1 MATCSLLE
9 MLDAAIMTPRV
20 RVVDSVVLH
29 ELLKALII
37 GQQGQQELS
46 VLEPGQSPTLGLGKG
61 KVTKEKPGQ
70 EEKERDICK
79 KRASLQDLWEEI
91 NKFKEAQCGLA
102 EDMRAM
108 QKAHSGMAEDMR
120 AMQKAHSGMAED
132 MRAMQKAHSGMAEDL
147 REMQV
152 AMQKAHSGMAQDMQ
166 EMKDAHSGL
175 AEDIQEIQET
185 LGLRG
190 SFSSQ
195 ATIPG
200 DAQEPAKP
208 WHCSGSTVTSNYEL
222 EMQELL
228 SQLGQL
234 GHLCTGL
241 KEQVEQ
247 LKSAKA
253 ERADLEDVHRLFPK
267 GGQQSITSIL
277 ANLKCQVSFLQ
288 GMARTLHG
296 EEEKRCKKL
305 EEQVESLAQ
314 KVGGKVESHPKW
326 RRQSLQQDEQL
337 KCLQASIVQLQKDY
351 EKLSSAHA
359 NLQQDRQQE
368 QNDIKALERLKSQKA
383 DKEELQLL
391 GIDEKADKAALADK
405 VSRSQLEACVERLN
419 KMMEEVTSRVTGQEK
434 SWHQFQQ
441 ELQRQMDCKL
451 DRRELGAFRQQ
462 QEEQWK
468 SLRGQLQEKALQ
480 PERDDASGIK
490 KTGAMATRGLLE
502 MLDAAIGTPRV
513 GVVDL
518 VVLHELLKAIIIGQ
532 QGQQELSVLEPG
544 QSPTL
549 GLGKGKVTKEKP
561 GQEEKE
567 RDICKKR
574 ASLQELWEE
583 INKFKEAQ
591 CGLAEDMRAM
601 QKAHSGMA
609 EDMREMQE
617 AMQKAHSGMAQDMQ
631 EMKDAHS
638 GLAEDIQE
646 IQETLGLRG
655 SFSSQATIPGDAQ
668 EPAKPWHCSGST
680 ITSSYELE
688 MQELLSQVGQLG
700 HLCTGVKDQVKQLK
714 SAKAERAD
722 LEDVRG
728 LFPKGGRQSITSIL
742 SYLKCQMS
750 FLQDMARTLHGEEE
764 KGQKDEPWATVQIGG
779 HEQAGCH
786 VCSPDT
792 MVLLG
797 KLLQRC
803 EKLEEEVESLAQKAG
818 RKVESHPMW
827 RRQSLQQDEQL
838 KRLQASI
845 VQLQKDYGQLSSALA
860 NLQHDRQ
867 QEQNDIKALS
877 QALGRLNKQK
887 ADKEELQLLGIDEKA
902 DKAALADK
910 VSRSQFEACVERLN
924 EMMEEVTSRVT
935 GQEKGWQRFQQELQ
949 RQMDCKLDR
958 WELGAFRQQQE
969 ERWKSLRGQLQEK
982 ALQPERDDAA
992 GIRKQLLPGFHCLS
1006 CDRPVTMLA
1015 PGPERTGECKYPT
1028 VPQSCGGPHTVRPP
1042 RFQPQP
1048 PSTPRPPLSRARCPN
1063 KKDTMQLS
1071 GQDGT
1076 DGNRQ
1081 DEQLSMMGASQLPT
1095 TPRAT
1100 LNTSTSSSLP
1110 STASPLLLAM
1120 LKNGPA
1126 SSSGH
1131 LTLPPKLLL
1140 PIQLPCSESSP

>member
-1 MATCSLLE
+1 
-9 MLDAAIMTPRV
+9 
-20 RVVDSVVLH
+20 
-29 ELLKALII
+29 
-37 GQQGQQELS
+37 
-46 VLEPGQSPTLGLGKG
+46 
-61 KVTKEKPGQ
+61 
-70 EEKERDICK
+70 
-79 KRASLQDLWEEI
+79 
-91 NKFKEAQCGLA
+91 
-102 EDMRAM
+102 
-108 QKAHSGMAEDMR
+108 
-120 AMQKAHSGMAED
+120 
-132 MRAMQKAHSGMAEDL
+132 
-147 REMQV
+147 
-152 AMQKAHSGMAQDMQ
+152 
-166 EMKDAHSGL
+166 
-175 AEDIQEIQET
+175 
-185 LGLRG
+185 
-190 SFSSQ
+190 
-195 ATIPG
+195 
-200 DAQEPAKP
+200 
-208 WHCSGSTVTSNYEL
+208 
-222 EMQELL
+222 
-228 SQLGQL
+228 
-234 GHLCTGL
+234 
-241 KEQVEQ
+241 
-247 LKSAKA
+247 
-253 ERADLEDVHRLFPK
+253 
-267 GGQQSITSIL
+267 
-277 ANLKCQVSFLQ
+277 
-288 GMARTLHG
+288 
-296 EEEKRCKKL
+296 
-305 EEQVESLAQ
+305 
-314 KVGGKVESHPKW
+314 
-326 RRQSLQQDEQL
+326 
-337 KCLQASIVQLQKDY
+337 
-351 EKLSSAHA
+351 
-359 NLQQDRQQE
+359 
-368 QNDIKALERLKSQKA
+368 
-383 DKEELQLL
+383 
-391 GIDEKADKAALADK
+391 
-405 VSRSQLEACVERLN
+405 
-419 KMMEEVTSRVTGQEK
+419 
-434 SWHQFQQ
+434 
-441 ELQRQMDCKL
+441 
-451 DRRELGAFRQQ
+451 
-462 QEEQWK
+462 
-468 SLRGQLQEKALQ
+468 
-480 PERDDASGIK
+480 
-490 KTGAMATRGLLE
+490 MATRGLLE
-502 MLDAAIGTPRV
+502 MLDAAIGIPRV

-518 VVLHELLKAIIIGQ
+518 VALHELLKAIIIGQ

-567 RDICKKR
+567 RDICK

-617 AMQKAHSGMAQDMQ
+617 AMQKAHSGMAEDMQ

-764 KGQKDEPWATVQIGG
+764 KIRKVEDAPRKTRGSGVGRKADGSGQMTQQPRPKGQKDEPWATVQIGG

-867 QEQNDIKALS
+867 QEQNDIKAL
-877 QALGRLNKQK
+877 GRLNKQK

-949 RQMDCKLDR
+949 RQMDCKVRACPLHAALAPWGLGSLDR
-958 WELGAFRQQQE
+958 QELGAFWQQQE

-1015 PGPERTGECKYPT
+1015 PGLATLRGLMMLKM
-1028 VPQSCGGPHTVRPP
+1028 SCLVETM
-1042 RFQPQP
+1042 
-1048 PSTPRPPLSRARCPN
+1048 PSSPPLRLLGARGQRQESREEE
-1063 KKDTMQLS
+1063 T
-1071 GQDGT
+1071 
-1076 DGNRQ
+1076 
-1081 DEQLSMMGASQLPT
+1081 
-1095 TPRAT
+1095 
-1100 LNTSTSSSLP
+1100 
-1110 STASPLLLAM
+1110 
-1120 LKNGPA
+1120 
-1126 SSSGH
+1126 
-1131 LTLPPKLLL
+1131 
-1140 PIQLPCSESSP
+1140 

>member
-1 MATCSLLE
+1 
-9 MLDAAIMTPRV
+9 
-20 RVVDSVVLH
+20 
-29 ELLKALII
+29 
-37 GQQGQQELS
+37 
-46 VLEPGQSPTLGLGKG
+46 
-61 KVTKEKPGQ
+61 
-70 EEKERDICK
+70 
-79 KRASLQDLWEEI
+79 
-91 NKFKEAQCGLA
+91 
-102 EDMRAM
+102 
-108 QKAHSGMAEDMR
+108 
-120 AMQKAHSGMAED
+120 
-132 MRAMQKAHSGMAEDL
+132 
-147 REMQV
+147 
-152 AMQKAHSGMAQDMQ
+152 
-166 EMKDAHSGL
+166 
-175 AEDIQEIQET
+175 
-185 LGLRG
+185 
-190 SFSSQ
+190 
-195 ATIPG
+195 
-200 DAQEPAKP
+200 
-208 WHCSGSTVTSNYEL
+208 
-222 EMQELL
+222 
-228 SQLGQL
+228 
-234 GHLCTGL
+234 
-241 KEQVEQ
+241 
-247 LKSAKA
+247 
-253 ERADLEDVHRLFPK
+253 
-267 GGQQSITSIL
+267 
-277 ANLKCQVSFLQ
+277 
-288 GMARTLHG
+288 
-296 EEEKRCKKL
+296 
-305 EEQVESLAQ
+305 
-314 KVGGKVESHPKW
+314 
-326 RRQSLQQDEQL
+326 
-337 KCLQASIVQLQKDY
+337 
-351 EKLSSAHA
+351 
-359 NLQQDRQQE
+359 
-368 QNDIKALERLKSQKA
+368 
-383 DKEELQLL
+383 
-391 GIDEKADKAALADK
+391 
-405 VSRSQLEACVERLN
+405 
-419 KMMEEVTSRVTGQEK
+419 
-434 SWHQFQQ
+434 
-441 ELQRQMDCKL
+441 
-451 DRRELGAFRQQ
+451 
-462 QEEQWK
+462 
-468 SLRGQLQEKALQ
+468 
-480 PERDDASGIK
+480 
-490 KTGAMATRGLLE
+490 MATRGLLE
-502 MLDAAIGTPRV
+502 MLDAAIGIPRV

-518 VVLHELLKAIIIGQ
+518 VALHELLKAIIIGQ

-764 KGQKDEPWATVQIGG
+764 KIRKVEDAPRKTRGSGAGRKADGSGQMTQQPRPKGQKDEPWATVQIGG

-845 VQLQKDYGQLSSALA
+845 VQLQKDYGKLSSALA
-860 NLQHDRQ
+860 NLQYDRQ
-867 QEQNDIKALS
+867 QENNDIK
-877 QALGRLNKQK
+877 
-887 ADKEELQLLGIDEKA
+887 KA

-949 RQMDCKLDR
+949 RQMDCKLDCR
-958 WELGAFRQQQE
+958 ELGAFRQQQE

-982 ALQPERDDAA
+982 ALQPEHDDAA

-1006 CDRPVTMLA
+1006 CDRPVTMLV
-1015 PGPERTGECKYPT
+1015 PGLATLRGLMMLKM
-1028 VPQSCGGPHTVRPP
+1028 SCLVETM
-1042 RFQPQP
+1042 
-1048 PSTPRPPLSRARCPN
+1048 PSSPPLRLLGARGQRQESREEE
-1063 KKDTMQLS
+1063 T
-1071 GQDGT
+1071 
-1076 DGNRQ
+1076 
-1081 DEQLSMMGASQLPT
+1081 
-1095 TPRAT
+1095 
-1100 LNTSTSSSLP
+1100 
-1110 STASPLLLAM
+1110 
-1120 LKNGPA
+1120 
-1126 SSSGH
+1126 
-1131 LTLPPKLLL
+1131 
-1140 PIQLPCSESSP
+1140 

>member
-1 MATCSLLE
+1 
-9 MLDAAIMTPRV
+9 
-20 RVVDSVVLH
+20 
-29 ELLKALII
+29 
-37 GQQGQQELS
+37 
-46 VLEPGQSPTLGLGKG
+46 
-61 KVTKEKPGQ
+61 
-70 EEKERDICK
+70 
-79 KRASLQDLWEEI
+79 
-91 NKFKEAQCGLA
+91 
-102 EDMRAM
+102 
-108 QKAHSGMAEDMR
+108 
-120 AMQKAHSGMAED
+120 
-132 MRAMQKAHSGMAEDL
+132 
-147 REMQV
+147 
-152 AMQKAHSGMAQDMQ
+152 
-166 EMKDAHSGL
+166 
-175 AEDIQEIQET
+175 
-185 LGLRG
+185 
-190 SFSSQ
+190 
-195 ATIPG
+195 
-200 DAQEPAKP
+200 
-208 WHCSGSTVTSNYEL
+208 
-222 EMQELL
+222 
-228 SQLGQL
+228 
-234 GHLCTGL
+234 
-241 KEQVEQ
+241 
-247 LKSAKA
+247 
-253 ERADLEDVHRLFPK
+253 
-267 GGQQSITSIL
+267 
-277 ANLKCQVSFLQ
+277 
-288 GMARTLHG
+288 
-296 EEEKRCKKL
+296 
-305 EEQVESLAQ
+305 
-314 KVGGKVESHPKW
+314 
-326 RRQSLQQDEQL
+326 
-337 KCLQASIVQLQKDY
+337 
-351 EKLSSAHA
+351 
-359 NLQQDRQQE
+359 
-368 QNDIKALERLKSQKA
+368 
-383 DKEELQLL
+383 
-391 GIDEKADKAALADK
+391 
-405 VSRSQLEACVERLN
+405 
-419 KMMEEVTSRVTGQEK
+419 
-434 SWHQFQQ
+434 
-441 ELQRQMDCKL
+441 
-451 DRRELGAFRQQ
+451 
-462 QEEQWK
+462 
-468 SLRGQLQEKALQ
+468 
-480 PERDDASGIK
+480 
-490 KTGAMATRGLLE
+490 MATRGLLE
-502 MLDAAIGTPRV
+502 MLDAAIGIPRV

-518 VVLHELLKAIIIGQ
+518 VALHELLKAIIIGQ

-591 CGLAEDMRAM
+591 CGLAEDMRVM

-668 EPAKPWHCSGST
+668 EPAKPWHCSGSI

-764 KGQKDEPWATVQIGG
+764 K
-779 HEQAGCH
+779 
-786 VCSPDT
+786 
-792 MVLLG
+792 
-797 KLLQRC
+797 
-803 EKLEEEVESLAQKAG
+803 
-818 RKVESHPMW
+818 
-827 RRQSLQQDEQL
+827 
-838 KRLQASI
+838 
-845 VQLQKDYGQLSSALA
+845 
-860 NLQHDRQ
+860 
-867 QEQNDIKALS
+867 
-877 QALGRLNKQK
+877 ALGRLKKQK
-887 ADKEELQLLGIDEKA
+887 ADKEELQLLGIDEKG

-910 VSRSQFEACVERLN
+910 VSCSQFEACVERLN

-958 WELGAFRQQQE
+958 RELGAFRQQQE
-969 ERWKSLRGQLQEK
+969 EQWKSLSGQLQEK

-1028 VPQSCGGPHTVRPP
+1028 VLQSCGGPHTVRPP

-1048 PSTPRPPLSRARCPN
+1048 PSTPRPPPSRARCPN

-1100 LNTSTSSSLP
+1100 LNTSTSSSRP

>member
-247 LKSAKA
+247 LKSSKA

-296 EEEKRCKKL
+296 EEEKAKRAPAPVSLARPKGQRDEPRATVQSGEHEQAGCHVCSPDTRVLLGKLLHHCEKL

-368 QNDIKALERLKSQKA
+368 QNDIKALSQALERLKSQKA

-480 PERDDASGIK
+480 PERDDAAGIK
-490 KTGAMATRGLLE
+490 KTAAMATRGLLE

-591 CGLAEDMRAM
+591 CGLTEDMRAM
-601 QKAHSGMA
+601 QKARSGMA
-609 EDMREMQE
+609 QDMREMQE

-764 KGQKDEPWATVQIGG
+764 K
-779 HEQAGCH
+779 
-786 VCSPDT
+786 
-792 MVLLG
+792 
-797 KLLQRC
+797 
-803 EKLEEEVESLAQKAG
+803 
-818 RKVESHPMW
+818 
-827 RRQSLQQDEQL
+827 SLQQDEQL

-845 VQLQKDYGQLSSALA
+845 VQLQKDYGKLSSALA
-860 NLQHDRQ
+860 NLQYDRQ
-867 QEQNDIKALS
+867 QEHNDIK
-877 QALGRLNKQK
+877 
-887 ADKEELQLLGIDEKA
+887 KA

-949 RQMDCKLDR
+949 RQMDCK
-958 WELGAFRQQQE
+958 
-969 ERWKSLRGQLQEK
+969 K
-982 ALQPERDDAA
+982 DA
-992 GIRKQLLPGFHCLS
+992 
-1006 CDRPVTMLA
+1006 
-1015 PGPERTGECKYPT
+1015 
-1028 VPQSCGGPHTVRPP
+1028 
-1042 RFQPQP
+1042 
-1048 PSTPRPPLSRARCPN
+1048 
-1063 KKDTMQLS
+1063 MQLS

-1076 DGNRQ
+1076 DGNPQ
-1081 DEQLSMMGASQLPT
+1081 DEQLSMMGASQLST

-1100 LNTSTSSSLP
+1100 LNTSTSSSRP
-1110 STASPLLLAM
+1110 SMALSGATLRGLMM
-1120 LKNGPA
+1120 LKMSCLVETMP
-1126 SSSGH
+1126 
-1131 LTLPPKLLL
+1131 
-1140 PIQLPCSESSP
+1140 SSPPLRLLGARGQRQESREEET

>member
-1 MATCSLLE
+1 
-9 MLDAAIMTPRV
+9 
-20 RVVDSVVLH
+20 
-29 ELLKALII
+29 
-37 GQQGQQELS
+37 
-46 VLEPGQSPTLGLGKG
+46 
-61 KVTKEKPGQ
+61 
-70 EEKERDICK
+70 
-79 KRASLQDLWEEI
+79 
-91 NKFKEAQCGLA
+91 
-102 EDMRAM
+102 
-108 QKAHSGMAEDMR
+108 
-120 AMQKAHSGMAED
+120 
-132 MRAMQKAHSGMAEDL
+132 
-147 REMQV
+147 
-152 AMQKAHSGMAQDMQ
+152 
-166 EMKDAHSGL
+166 
-175 AEDIQEIQET
+175 
-185 LGLRG
+185 
-190 SFSSQ
+190 
-195 ATIPG
+195 
-200 DAQEPAKP
+200 
-208 WHCSGSTVTSNYEL
+208 
-222 EMQELL
+222 
-228 SQLGQL
+228 
-234 GHLCTGL
+234 
-241 KEQVEQ
+241 
-247 LKSAKA
+247 
-253 ERADLEDVHRLFPK
+253 
-267 GGQQSITSIL
+267 
-277 ANLKCQVSFLQ
+277 
-288 GMARTLHG
+288 
-296 EEEKRCKKL
+296 
-305 EEQVESLAQ
+305 
-314 KVGGKVESHPKW
+314 
-326 RRQSLQQDEQL
+326 
-337 KCLQASIVQLQKDY
+337 
-351 EKLSSAHA
+351 
-359 NLQQDRQQE
+359 
-368 QNDIKALERLKSQKA
+368 
-383 DKEELQLL
+383 
-391 GIDEKADKAALADK
+391 
-405 VSRSQLEACVERLN
+405 
-419 KMMEEVTSRVTGQEK
+419 
-434 SWHQFQQ
+434 
-441 ELQRQMDCKL
+441 
-451 DRRELGAFRQQ
+451 
-462 QEEQWK
+462 
-468 SLRGQLQEKALQ
+468 
-480 PERDDASGIK
+480 
-490 KTGAMATRGLLE
+490 MATRGLLE
-502 MLDAAIGTPRV
+502 MLDAAIGIPRV

-518 VVLHELLKAIIIGQ
+518 VALHELLKAIIIGQ

-567 RDICKKR
+567 RDICK

-688 MQELLSQVGQLG
+688 MQELLSQVGQLS

-742 SYLKCQMS
+742 SCLKCQMS

-764 KGQKDEPWATVQIGG
+764 KIRKVEDAPRKTRGSGAGRKADGSGQMTQQPRPKGQKDEPWVTVQIGG

-867 QEQNDIKALS
+867 QEQNDIKAL
-877 QALGRLNKQK
+877 GRLNKQK

-949 RQMDCKLDR
+949 RQMDCKVSACPLH
-958 WELGAFRQQQE
+958 
-969 ERWKSLRGQLQEK
+969 
-982 ALQPERDDAA
+982 AA
-992 GIRKQLLPGFHCLS
+992 
-1006 CDRPVTMLA
+1006 LA
-1015 PGPERTGECKYPT
+1015 PWGLG
-1028 VPQSCGGPHTVRPP
+1028 S
-1042 RFQPQP
+1042 
-1048 PSTPRPPLSRARCPN
+1048 
-1063 KKDTMQLS
+1063 KDTMQLS

-1076 DGNRQ
+1076 DGNPQ
-1081 DEQLSMMGASQLPT
+1081 DEQLSMMGASQLST

-1100 LNTSTSSSLP
+1100 LNTSTSSSRP
-1110 STASPLLLAM
+1110 SMALSGATLRGLMM
-1120 LKNGPA
+1120 LKMSCLVETMP
-1126 SSSGH
+1126 
-1131 LTLPPKLLL
+1131 
-1140 PIQLPCSESSP
+1140 SSPPLRLLGARGQRQESREEET

>member
-296 EEEKRCKKL
+296 EEEKRCEKL

-480 PERDDASGIK
+480 PERDDAAGIK
-490 KTGAMATRGLLE
+490 KTAAMATRGLLE

-518 VVLHELLKAIIIGQ
+518 VALHELLKAIIIGQ

-764 KGQKDEPWATVQIGG
+764 KIRKVEDAPRKTRGSGAGRKADGSGQMTQQPRPKGQKDEPWATVQIGG

-845 VQLQKDYGQLSSALA
+845 VQLQKDYGKLSSALA
-860 NLQHDRQ
+860 NLQYDRQ
-867 QEQNDIKALS
+867 QENNDIK
-877 QALGRLNKQK
+877 
-887 ADKEELQLLGIDEKA
+887 KA

-949 RQMDCKLDR
+949 RQMDCK
-958 WELGAFRQQQE
+958 
-969 ERWKSLRGQLQEK
+969 K
-982 ALQPERDDAA
+982 DA
-992 GIRKQLLPGFHCLS
+992 
-1006 CDRPVTMLA
+1006 
-1015 PGPERTGECKYPT
+1015 
-1028 VPQSCGGPHTVRPP
+1028 
-1042 RFQPQP
+1042 
-1048 PSTPRPPLSRARCPN
+1048 
-1063 KKDTMQLS
+1063 MQLS

-1076 DGNRQ
+1076 DGNPQ
-1081 DEQLSMMGASQLPT
+1081 DEQLSMMGASQLST

-1100 LNTSTSSSLP
+1100 LNTSTSSSRP
-1110 STASPLLLAM
+1110 SMALSGATLRGLMM
-1120 LKNGPA
+1120 LKMSCLVETMP
-1126 SSSGH
+1126 
-1131 LTLPPKLLL
+1131 
-1140 PIQLPCSESSP
+1140 SSPPLRLLGARGQRQESREEET

>member
-208 WHCSGSTVTSNYEL
+208 WHCSGSTITSNYEL

-296 EEEKRCKKL
+296 EEEKRCEKL

-441 ELQRQMDCKL
+441 ELQRQMDCKKYAMQL
-451 DRRELGAFRQQ
+451 SGPDGTDGKRQDEQLSMMGASQLPTTPKATPETSTSRSRPMFSRRTA
-462 QEEQWK
+462 
-468 SLRGQLQEKALQ
+468 
-480 PERDDASGIK
+480 
-490 KTGAMATRGLLE
+490 AMATRGLLE

-764 KGQKDEPWATVQIGG
+764 KAKRAPAPVSLARPKGQKDEPWATVQIGG

-792 MVLLG
+792 RVLLG

-845 VQLQKDYGQLSSALA
+845 VQLQKDYGKLSSALA
-860 NLQHDRQ
+860 NLQYDRQ
-867 QEQNDIKALS
+867 QENNDIK
-877 QALGRLNKQK
+877 
-887 ADKEELQLLGIDEKA
+887 KA

-949 RQMDCKLDR
+949 RQMDCK
-958 WELGAFRQQQE
+958 
-969 ERWKSLRGQLQEK
+969 K
-982 ALQPERDDAA
+982 DA
-992 GIRKQLLPGFHCLS
+992 
-1006 CDRPVTMLA
+1006 
-1015 PGPERTGECKYPT
+1015 
-1028 VPQSCGGPHTVRPP
+1028 
-1042 RFQPQP
+1042 
-1048 PSTPRPPLSRARCPN
+1048 
-1063 KKDTMQLS
+1063 MQLS

-1076 DGNRQ
+1076 DGNPQ
-1081 DEQLSMMGASQLPT
+1081 DEQLSMMGASQLST

-1100 LNTSTSSSLP
+1100 LNTSTSSSRP
-1110 STASPLLLAM
+1110 SMALSGATLRGLMM
-1120 LKNGPA
+1120 LKMSCLVETMP
-1126 SSSGH
+1126 
-1131 LTLPPKLLL
+1131 
-1140 PIQLPCSESSP
+1140 SSPPLRLLGARGQRQESREEET

>member
-1 MATCSLLE
+1 
-9 MLDAAIMTPRV
+9 
-20 RVVDSVVLH
+20 
-29 ELLKALII
+29 
-37 GQQGQQELS
+37 
-46 VLEPGQSPTLGLGKG
+46 
-61 KVTKEKPGQ
+61 
-70 EEKERDICK
+70 
-79 KRASLQDLWEEI
+79 
-91 NKFKEAQCGLA
+91 
-102 EDMRAM
+102 
-108 QKAHSGMAEDMR
+108 
-120 AMQKAHSGMAED
+120 
-132 MRAMQKAHSGMAEDL
+132 
-147 REMQV
+147 
-152 AMQKAHSGMAQDMQ
+152 
-166 EMKDAHSGL
+166 
-175 AEDIQEIQET
+175 
-185 LGLRG
+185 
-190 SFSSQ
+190 
-195 ATIPG
+195 
-200 DAQEPAKP
+200 
-208 WHCSGSTVTSNYEL
+208 
-222 EMQELL
+222 
-228 SQLGQL
+228 
-234 GHLCTGL
+234 
-241 KEQVEQ
+241 
-247 LKSAKA
+247 
-253 ERADLEDVHRLFPK
+253 
-267 GGQQSITSIL
+267 
-277 ANLKCQVSFLQ
+277 
-288 GMARTLHG
+288 
-296 EEEKRCKKL
+296 
-305 EEQVESLAQ
+305 
-314 KVGGKVESHPKW
+314 
-326 RRQSLQQDEQL
+326 
-337 KCLQASIVQLQKDY
+337 
-351 EKLSSAHA
+351 
-359 NLQQDRQQE
+359 
-368 QNDIKALERLKSQKA
+368 
-383 DKEELQLL
+383 
-391 GIDEKADKAALADK
+391 
-405 VSRSQLEACVERLN
+405 
-419 KMMEEVTSRVTGQEK
+419 
-434 SWHQFQQ
+434 
-441 ELQRQMDCKL
+441 
-451 DRRELGAFRQQ
+451 
-462 QEEQWK
+462 
-468 SLRGQLQEKALQ
+468 
-480 PERDDASGIK
+480 
-490 KTGAMATRGLLE
+490 MATRGLLE
-502 MLDAAIGTPRV
+502 MLDAAIGIPRV

-518 VVLHELLKAIIIGQ
+518 VALHELLKAIIIGQ

-609 EDMREMQE
+609 
-617 AMQKAHSGMAQDMQ
+617 QDMQ

-655 SFSSQATIPGDAQ
+655 SFSSQATIPGGAQ

-688 MQELLSQVGQLG
+688 MQKLLSQVGQLG

-750 FLQDMARTLHGEEE
+750 FLQDMARTLHREEE
-764 KGQKDEPWATVQIGG
+764 QQLDKPRATAQSVG

-786 VCSPDT
+786 VCSPYT
-792 MVLLG
+792 RVLLG

-803 EKLEEEVESLAQKAG
+803 EKLEEQVESLAQKAG
-818 RKVESHPMW
+818 GKVESHPKW
-827 RRQSLQQDEQL
+827 RRQ
-838 KRLQASI
+838 
-845 VQLQKDYGQLSSALA
+845 
-860 NLQHDRQ
+860 
-867 QEQNDIKALS
+867 ALS
-877 QALGRLNKQK
+877 KAVGRLKKQK
-887 ADKEELQLLGIDEKA
+887 ADKEELQLLGIDEVRARGALVPAK

-910 VSRSQFEACVERLN
+910 VSCSQFEACVERLN

-958 WELGAFRQQQE
+958 QELGAFRQQQE
-969 ERWKSLRGQLQEK
+969 EQWKSLSGQLQEK

-1028 VPQSCGGPHTVRPP
+1028 VLQSCGGPHTVRPP

-1048 PSTPRPPLSRARCPN
+1048 PSTPRPPPSRARCPN

>member
-185 LGLRG
+185 LGLEGGGGQSAPSEPSQVAVDSQARRSSALGPKGRGTQPGMETGKGTAGSGSQGMQAGTQGEPESPVKLSGTPSDHTRSIGASTTTPGMQPGSRGTQASTSGLEPGSLGTQATTHLGTQPGSPDDAQASTSGMQAGSPGTHTTTPGVQRG

-208 WHCSGSTVTSNYEL
+208 WHCSGSTVTSSYEL
-222 EMQELL
+222 EMQEVL

-234 GHLCTGL
+234 GHLCTGV

-288 GMARTLHG
+288 DMARTLHR
-296 EEEKRCKKL
+296 EEEQISKVEDAPRKTRGSGAGRKAGGSGQMTQQPRPKGQRDEPRATVQSGEHEQAGCHVCSPDTRVLLGKLLQRCEKL

-441 ELQRQMDCKL
+441 ELQRQMDCK
-451 DRRELGAFRQQ
+451 
-462 QEEQWK
+462 
-468 SLRGQLQEKALQ
+468 
-480 PERDDASGIK
+480 
-490 KTGAMATRGLLE
+490 
-502 MLDAAIGTPRV
+502 
-513 GVVDL
+513 
-518 VVLHELLKAIIIGQ
+518 
-532 QGQQELSVLEPG
+532 
-544 QSPTL
+544 
-549 GLGKGKVTKEKP
+549 
-561 GQEEKE
+561 
-567 RDICKKR
+567 
-574 ASLQELWEE
+574 
-583 INKFKEAQ
+583 
-591 CGLAEDMRAM
+591 
-601 QKAHSGMA
+601 
-609 EDMREMQE
+609 
-617 AMQKAHSGMAQDMQ
+617 
-631 EMKDAHS
+631 
-638 GLAEDIQE
+638 
-646 IQETLGLRG
+646 
-655 SFSSQATIPGDAQ
+655 
-668 EPAKPWHCSGST
+668 
-680 ITSSYELE
+680 
-688 MQELLSQVGQLG
+688 
-700 HLCTGVKDQVKQLK
+700 
-714 SAKAERAD
+714 
-722 LEDVRG
+722 
-728 LFPKGGRQSITSIL
+728 
-742 SYLKCQMS
+742 
-750 FLQDMARTLHGEEE
+750 
-764 KGQKDEPWATVQIGG
+764 
-779 HEQAGCH
+779 
-786 VCSPDT
+786 
-792 MVLLG
+792 
-797 KLLQRC
+797 
-803 EKLEEEVESLAQKAG
+803 
-818 RKVESHPMW
+818 
-827 RRQSLQQDEQL
+827 
-838 KRLQASI
+838 
-845 VQLQKDYGQLSSALA
+845 
-860 NLQHDRQ
+860 
-867 QEQNDIKALS
+867 
-877 QALGRLNKQK
+877 
-887 ADKEELQLLGIDEKA
+887 
-902 DKAALADK
+902 
-910 VSRSQFEACVERLN
+910 
-924 EMMEEVTSRVT
+924 
-935 GQEKGWQRFQQELQ
+935 
-949 RQMDCKLDR
+949 
-958 WELGAFRQQQE
+958 
-969 ERWKSLRGQLQEK
+969 
-982 ALQPERDDAA
+982 
-992 GIRKQLLPGFHCLS
+992 
-1006 CDRPVTMLA
+1006 
-1015 PGPERTGECKYPT
+1015 KY
-1028 VPQSCGGPHTVRPP
+1028 
-1042 RFQPQP
+1042 
-1048 PSTPRPPLSRARCPN
+1048 A
-1063 KKDTMQLS
+1063 MQLS

-1076 DGNRQ
+1076 DGKRQ
-1081 DEQLSMMGASQLPT
+1081 DEQLSMMGASQLST
-1095 TPRAT
+1095 TPKAT
-1100 LNTSTSSSLP
+1100 PETSTSRSRPTAKARTVFMREQAMSTFPGQQHLAYAHGQERQKKSLQNSSL
-1110 STASPLLLAM
+1110 SKDILLLDEAQG
-1120 LKNGPA
+1120 KA
-1126 SSSGH
+1126 S
-1131 LTLPPKLLL
+1131 
-1140 PIQLPCSESSP
+1140 

>member
-1 MATCSLLE
+1 
-9 MLDAAIMTPRV
+9 
-20 RVVDSVVLH
+20 
-29 ELLKALII
+29 
-37 GQQGQQELS
+37 
-46 VLEPGQSPTLGLGKG
+46 
-61 KVTKEKPGQ
+61 
-70 EEKERDICK
+70 
-79 KRASLQDLWEEI
+79 
-91 NKFKEAQCGLA
+91 
-102 EDMRAM
+102 
-108 QKAHSGMAEDMR
+108 
-120 AMQKAHSGMAED
+120 
-132 MRAMQKAHSGMAEDL
+132 
-147 REMQV
+147 
-152 AMQKAHSGMAQDMQ
+152 
-166 EMKDAHSGL
+166 
-175 AEDIQEIQET
+175 
-185 LGLRG
+185 
-190 SFSSQ
+190 
-195 ATIPG
+195 
-200 DAQEPAKP
+200 
-208 WHCSGSTVTSNYEL
+208 
-222 EMQELL
+222 
-228 SQLGQL
+228 
-234 GHLCTGL
+234 
-241 KEQVEQ
+241 
-247 LKSAKA
+247 
-253 ERADLEDVHRLFPK
+253 
-267 GGQQSITSIL
+267 
-277 ANLKCQVSFLQ
+277 
-288 GMARTLHG
+288 
-296 EEEKRCKKL
+296 
-305 EEQVESLAQ
+305 
-314 KVGGKVESHPKW
+314 
-326 RRQSLQQDEQL
+326 
-337 KCLQASIVQLQKDY
+337 
-351 EKLSSAHA
+351 
-359 NLQQDRQQE
+359 
-368 QNDIKALERLKSQKA
+368 
-383 DKEELQLL
+383 
-391 GIDEKADKAALADK
+391 
-405 VSRSQLEACVERLN
+405 
-419 KMMEEVTSRVTGQEK
+419 
-434 SWHQFQQ
+434 
-441 ELQRQMDCKL
+441 
-451 DRRELGAFRQQ
+451 
-462 QEEQWK
+462 
-468 SLRGQLQEKALQ
+468 
-480 PERDDASGIK
+480 
-490 KTGAMATRGLLE
+490 MATRGLLE
-502 MLDAAIGTPRV
+502 MLDAAIGIPRV

-518 VVLHELLKAIIIGQ
+518 VALHELLKAIIIGQ

-567 RDICKKR
+567 RDICK
-574 ASLQELWEE
+574 ELWEE

-714 SAKAERAD
+714 SAKAECAD

-764 KGQKDEPWATVQIGG
+764 KIRKVEDAPRKTRGSGAGRKADGSGQMTQQPRPKGQKDEPWATVQIGG

-867 QEQNDIKALS
+867 QEQNDIKAL
-877 QALGRLNKQK
+877 GRLNKQK

-924 EMMEEVTSRVT
+924 EMMEEVRSRVT

-949 RQMDCKLDR
+949 RQMDCKVRACPLH
-958 WELGAFRQQQE
+958 
-969 ERWKSLRGQLQEK
+969 
-982 ALQPERDDAA
+982 AA
-992 GIRKQLLPGFHCLS
+992 
-1006 CDRPVTMLA
+1006 LA
-1015 PGPERTGECKYPT
+1015 PWGLG
-1028 VPQSCGGPHTVRPP
+1028 S
-1042 RFQPQP
+1042 
-1048 PSTPRPPLSRARCPN
+1048 
-1063 KKDTMQLS
+1063 KDAMQLS

-1076 DGNRQ
+1076 DGNPQ
-1081 DEQLSMMGASQLPT
+1081 DEQLSMMGASQLST

-1100 LNTSTSSSLP
+1100 LNTSTSSSRP
-1110 STASPLLLAM
+1110 SMALSGATLRGLMM
-1120 LKNGPA
+1120 LKMSCLVETMP
-1126 SSSGH
+1126 
-1131 LTLPPKLLL
+1131 
-1140 PIQLPCSESSP
+1140 SSPPLRLLGARGQRQESREEET

>member
-1 MATCSLLE
+1 
-9 MLDAAIMTPRV
+9 
-20 RVVDSVVLH
+20 
-29 ELLKALII
+29 
-37 GQQGQQELS
+37 
-46 VLEPGQSPTLGLGKG
+46 
-61 KVTKEKPGQ
+61 
-70 EEKERDICK
+70 
-79 KRASLQDLWEEI
+79 
-91 NKFKEAQCGLA
+91 
-102 EDMRAM
+102 
-108 QKAHSGMAEDMR
+108 
-120 AMQKAHSGMAED
+120 
-132 MRAMQKAHSGMAEDL
+132 
-147 REMQV
+147 
-152 AMQKAHSGMAQDMQ
+152 
-166 EMKDAHSGL
+166 
-175 AEDIQEIQET
+175 
-185 LGLRG
+185 
-190 SFSSQ
+190 
-195 ATIPG
+195 
-200 DAQEPAKP
+200 
-208 WHCSGSTVTSNYEL
+208 
-222 EMQELL
+222 
-228 SQLGQL
+228 
-234 GHLCTGL
+234 
-241 KEQVEQ
+241 
-247 LKSAKA
+247 
-253 ERADLEDVHRLFPK
+253 
-267 GGQQSITSIL
+267 
-277 ANLKCQVSFLQ
+277 
-288 GMARTLHG
+288 
-296 EEEKRCKKL
+296 
-305 EEQVESLAQ
+305 
-314 KVGGKVESHPKW
+314 
-326 RRQSLQQDEQL
+326 
-337 KCLQASIVQLQKDY
+337 
-351 EKLSSAHA
+351 
-359 NLQQDRQQE
+359 
-368 QNDIKALERLKSQKA
+368 
-383 DKEELQLL
+383 
-391 GIDEKADKAALADK
+391 
-405 VSRSQLEACVERLN
+405 
-419 KMMEEVTSRVTGQEK
+419 
-434 SWHQFQQ
+434 
-441 ELQRQMDCKL
+441 
-451 DRRELGAFRQQ
+451 
-462 QEEQWK
+462 
-468 SLRGQLQEKALQ
+468 
-480 PERDDASGIK
+480 
-490 KTGAMATRGLLE
+490 MATRGLLE
-502 MLDAAIGTPRV
+502 MLDAAIGIPRV

-518 VVLHELLKAIIIGQ
+518 VALHELLKAIIIGQ

-591 CGLAEDMRAM
+591 CGLAEDMRVM

-668 EPAKPWHCSGST
+668 EPAKPWHCSGSI

-764 KGQKDEPWATVQIGG
+764 K
-779 HEQAGCH
+779 
-786 VCSPDT
+786 
-792 MVLLG
+792 
-797 KLLQRC
+797 
-803 EKLEEEVESLAQKAG
+803 
-818 RKVESHPMW
+818 
-827 RRQSLQQDEQL
+827 
-838 KRLQASI
+838 
-845 VQLQKDYGQLSSALA
+845 
-860 NLQHDRQ
+860 
-867 QEQNDIKALS
+867 ALS
-877 QALGRLNKQK
+877 KAVGRLKKQK

-910 VSRSQFEACVERLN
+910 VSCSQFEACVERLN

-958 WELGAFRQQQE
+958 QELGAFRQQQE
-969 ERWKSLRGQLQEK
+969 EQWKSLSGQLQEK

-1028 VPQSCGGPHTVRPP
+1028 VLQSCGGPHTVRPP

-1048 PSTPRPPLSRARCPN
+1048 PSTPRPPPSRARCPN

-1100 LNTSTSSSLP
+1100 LNTSTSSSRP

-1140 PIQLPCSESSP
+1140 PIQLPCSESST